1 MNDKDT
7 KEIIEFTIQI
17 NNFTNEAIVLIN
29 KVMDALPDVACEVPA
44 PLDGKLALAYAQLK
58 QAKQLLQKITGE

>member
-7 KEIIEFTIQI
+7 KETIELVLRVRD
-17 NNFTNEAIVLIN
+17 FTNEAIVLIN